1 MRKTVLRTLI
11 VIAAVALVGA
21 GAAQAIKLRIGNI
34 VIVGDGGFTPNKLP
48 KNVNAPIKLFG
59 HASFKTVDGTRPSP
73 LRTLTLEF
81 DKHGAVETR
90 GLQKCTMGKL
100 VATTTKVARKLCSD
114 AIVGKGFGTAV
125 VELPEQR
132 PIKASSP
139 LTLFNGPVKHG
150 NPTVL
155 GHAHI
160 DYPGPTTYV
169 ILIEIQKV
177 HHGRYGFKTV
187 ANFPRIVNDY
197 GSPISGPP
205 DDRQGMDVQGQAA
218 ELRQR
223 PLRRRAPAG
232 QGRVQL
238 QGRQLRPGHDLQTL
252 QGAQVGRATLVP
264 TGVSRR

>member
-1 MRKTVLRTLI
+1 MRKTLLRTL
-11 VIAAVALVGA
+11 VVVAALGLVSA
-21 GAAQAIKLRIGNI
+21 GAAEAIKLRIGNI
-34 VIVGDGGFTPNKLP
+34 VIVGDGGFSPTKLP
-48 KNVNAPIKLFG
+48 KHRNAPIKLFG

-90 GLQKCTMGKL
+90 GLPKCTHAANWSRRRRKQ
-100 VATTTKVARKLCSD
+100 ARKLCPG
-114 AIVGKGFGTAV
+114 AIVGKGFGTGV

-132 PIKASSP
+132 PIKVSSP

-169 ILIEIQKV
+169 ISIEIQKV

-187 ANFPRIVNDY
+187 AEFPKIVNGY
-197 GSPISGPP
+197 GSPLSGHLTIGREWKWHGKRLSYANAHCA
-205 DDRQGMDVQGQAA
+205 DGRLQAKAEFSFEDGSFVQGTVFK
-218 ELRQR
+218 
-223 PLRRRAPAG
+223 PCTVRR
-232 QGRVQL
+232 
-238 QGRQLRPGHDLQTL
+238 
-252 QGAQVGRATLVP
+252 
-264 TGVSRR
+264 

>member
-1 MRKTVLRTLI
+1 MRKTLLRTLI
-11 VIAAVALVGA
+11 VVTAVALLGA
-21 GAAQAIKLRIGNI
+21 GAADAIKLRVGNI
-34 VIVGDGGFTPNKLP
+34 VISGDGGFTPTTLP
-48 KNVNAPIKLFG
+48 KHENAPIKLFG
-59 HASFKTVDGTRPSP
+59 HGEFSTTDGSRPSP

-100 VATTTKVARKLCSD
+100 VATTTKVARKLCAG
-114 AIVGKGFGTAV
+114 AIVGKGFGTGV

-132 PIKASSP
+132 PIKVSSP
-139 LTLFNGPVKHG
+139 LTLFNGPVRHG

-187 ANFPRIVNDY
+187 ANFPRIVNGY
-197 GSPISGPP
+197 GSPVSGHLTIGREWMYKGQKLSYANARCA
-205 DDRQGMDVQGQAA
+205 DGRLQARAEFSFENGDFVQGTIFKPCKV
-218 ELRQR
+218 RK
-223 PLRRRAPAG
+223 
-232 QGRVQL
+232 
-238 QGRQLRPGHDLQTL
+238 
-252 QGAQVGRATLVP
+252 
-264 TGVSRR
+264 

>member
-1 MRKTVLRTLI
+1 MRKALLRTVVAISLI
-11 VIAAVALVGA
+11 GLVAVGS
-21 GAAQAIKLRIGNI
+21 AQAIKLRIGDIII
-34 VIVGDGGFTPNKLP
+34 VAEGGFSPTTLP
-48 KNVNAPIKLFG
+48 KTKNAPIKLFG
-59 HASFKTVDGTRPSP
+59 SASFKTTDGSRPSP
-73 LRTLTLEF
+73 LRQLVLEF

-90 GLQKCTMGKL
+90 GLEKCSMGKL
-100 VATTTKVARKLCSD
+100 VATTTKQARQLCPGS
-114 AIVGKGFGTAV
+114 IVGKGFGTAL

-169 ILIEIQKV
+169 ISIEIQKV

-197 GSPISGPP
+197 GSPISGHLTIGREWKYKGETLSYANAHCA
-205 DDRQGMDVQGQAA
+205 DGRLQAKAEFSFKDGSFVQGTVFKPCKA
-218 ELRQR
+218 LK
-223 PLRRRAPAG
+223 
-232 QGRVQL
+232 
-238 QGRQLRPGHDLQTL
+238 
-252 QGAQVGRATLVP
+252 
-264 TGVSRR
+264 